1 MKFTLSWLKEHLET
15 DASLSEIT
23 EKLTAI
29 GLELEGIE
37 NPADAMRPFTV
48 AKIISAQQ
56 HPNADK
62 LRLLSVDD
70 GSGNDWQVVCGAPN
84 AAEGL
89 VGVFAPPGTY
99 VPGAD
104 FTIKATKIRDV
115 ESVGMMCSEKELEIS
130 DEHDGI
136 IALPDDAPIG
146 MSYADYAQLDDPVI
160 DVSVTPNKQDC
171 MGVRGIARDLAASG
185 IGTLKPLALA
195 TANLLSNTVRV
206 EPVETRNAQDPSTS
220 SGRTDVIVINS
231 DSDSEIFNIPRF
243 GNGPDVRS
251 EDSEGAPAFYATTV
265 KGVKNGPS
273 PTWMQQRLR
282 AIGQNPISALVD
294 ITNYVMLDHGRPL
307 HVYDMAKISGNLVA
321 RKAKTGEEVLAL
333 NGKTYALDDSMTVIA
348 DDDGAHD
355 IGGIMGGEKTGA
367 GDDTVD
373 VLIECAYFTPESIAK
388 TGQKLMLTSDA
399 RQRFERGVD
408 PAFLA
413 DGLDIA
419 TALVLEICGGQ
430 ASEMTKAGAAPTQER
445 SVTYRPDHCSTLG
458 GVDVDSAEQVQI
470 LEALGFGVDQTSDIW
485 TITVPTWRRDIVGS
499 ADIVEEIIRIKG
511 LDTIAPVALP
521 KSVTVAAATATPV
534 QVLERKLRRT
544 AAASG
549 LNETINWS
557 FISEKE
563 AAHFGGDWVLA
574 NPISEDLKV
583 MRTSLL
589 PGLLSATKRNI
600 GRGASSVRLFEIGR
614 RYFKAKD
621 GSSDEKLTLGIVLS
635 GDKTARDW
643 QSGKSSNFNPYDA
656 KSAVQTI
663 LSAAGV
669 DVSRLMVMGDAG
681 AHYHPG
687 QSATLR
693 LGPKNILAA
702 FGALHPT
709 AQKAFGIKGDVMAAE
724 IYLDSIPL
732 PKSRATMRSS
742 YAPPSLQSV
751 KRDFAFLLDEMT
763 EAGKIINAI
772 RGADKANITD
782 ARIFDRFAG
791 EGVPDGN
798 ISLAVEV
805 KLQPRDASFT
815 DEDLVAI
822 SDKIIVSAAKLG
834 AELRG

>member
-1 MKFTLSWLKEHLET
+1 MKFTLSWLKEHLDT
-15 DASLSEIT
+15 DASLIEIT
-23 EKLTAI
+23 EKLTDI

-48 AKIISAQQ
+48 AKIISAKQ

-70 GSGNDWQVVCGAPN
+70 GSGDQWQVVCGAPN
-84 AAEGL
+84 AIEGL

-185 IGTLKPLALA
+185 IGNLKPLRDTLE
-195 TANLLSNTVRV
+195 NSLKNTVRV
-206 EPVETRNAQDPSTS
+206 EPVETCNAQDPSTS
-220 SGRTDVIVINS
+220 SGRTDTIITDLEGLN
-231 DSDSEIFNIPRF
+231 IRNIPRS

-251 EDSEGAPAFYATTV
+251 EDSEGCPAFYATTV

-273 PTWMQQRLR
+273 PAWMQQRLR

-307 HVYDMAKISGNLVA
+307 HVYDIAKLNGNLVA
-321 RKAKTGEEVLAL
+321 RKANAGEEVLAL

-419 TALVLEICGGQ
+419 TALVLDICGGQ
-430 ASEMTKAGAAPTQER
+430 ASEMTKAGNAPDEVRTIN
-445 SVTYRPDHCSTLG
+445 YNPMHCSTLG
-458 GVDVDSAEQVQI
+458 GINVDSNDQVQI
-470 LEALGFGVDQTSDIW
+470 LNALGFGVDQASDIW
-485 TITVPTWRRDIVGS
+485 SITIPTWRRDVVGS

-511 LDTIAPVALP
+511 LDKIAPVALP
-521 KSVTVAAATATPV
+521 KSVTVAAATATPL

-563 AAHFGGDWVLA
+563 AALFGGDWVLA

-621 GSSDEKLTLGIVLS
+621 GSSDEKLTLGIILS
-635 GDKTARDW
+635 GDKMPRDW

-656 KSAVQTI
+656 KSAAQTI

-669 DVSRLMVMGDAG
+669 DVSRLMVMDEAG
-681 AHYHPG
+681 SHYHPG

-724 IYLDSIPL
+724 IYLDNIPL

-751 KRDFAFLLDEMT
+751 KRDFAFLLDET
-763 EAGKIINAI
+763 IEAGKIINAI

-791 EGVPDGN
+791 EGVPDGK

-805 KLQPRDASFT
+805 TLQPRDASFT
-815 DEDLVAI
+815 DEDLAAI
-822 SDKIIVSAAKLG
+822 SDKIIASAGKFG

>member
-1 MKFTLSWLKEHLET
+1 MKFTLSWLKEHLDT
-15 DASLSEIT
+15 DASLTEIT
-23 EKLTAI
+23 EKLTDI

-70 GSGNDWQVVCGAPN
+70 GSGDQWQVVCGAPN

-185 IGTLKPLALA
+185 IGTLKPLGEV
-195 TANLLSNTVRV
+195 TANILSNTVRV

-220 SGRTDVIVINS
+220 SGRTGTIITDLEGLDIR
-231 DSDSEIFNIPRF
+231 NIPRN

-251 EDSEGAPAFYATTV
+251 EDSDGCPAFYATTV
-265 KGVKNGPS
+265 KGVKNLPS
-273 PTWMQQRLR
+273 PAWMQQRLR

-307 HVYDMAKISGNLVA
+307 HVYDMAKLNGNLVA
-321 RKAKTGEEVLAL
+321 RKANAGEEVLAL

-419 TALVLEICGGQ
+419 TALVLDICGGQ
-430 ASEMTKAGAAPTQER
+430 ASEMTKAGTAPDEVRTIN
-445 SVTYRPDHCSTLG
+445 YNPNHCSTLG
-458 GVDVDSAEQVQI
+458 GINVDSNDQVQI
-470 LEALGFGVDQTSDIW
+470 LNALGFGVDQASDIW
-485 TITVPTWRRDIVGS
+485 SITIPTWRRDVVGS

-511 LDTIAPVALP
+511 LDKIAPVALP
-521 KSVTVAAATATPV
+521 KSVTVAAATATPL

-563 AAHFGGDWVLA
+563 AALFGGDWVLA

-635 GDKTARDW
+635 GDKMPRDW

-656 KSAVQTI
+656 KSAAQTI

-669 DVSRLMVMGDAG
+669 DVSRLMVMDEAG
-681 AHYHPG
+681 SHYHPG

-724 IYLDSIPL
+724 IYLDNIPL

-751 KRDFAFLLDEMT
+751 KRDFAFLLDET
-763 EAGKIINAI
+763 IEAGKIINAI

-791 EGVPDGN
+791 EGVPDGK

-805 KLQPRDASFT
+805 TLQPRDASFN
-815 DEDLVAI
+815 DEDLAAI
-822 SDKIIVSAAKLG
+822 SDKIIASAGKFG

>member
-1 MKFTLSWLKEHLET
+1 MKFTLSWLKEHLDT

-70 GSGNDWQVVCGAPN
+70 GSGNNWQVVCGAPN
-84 AAEGL
+84 AVAGL
-89 VGVFAPPGTY
+89 VSVFAPPGTY

-185 IGTLKPLALA
+185 IGTLKPLTLP
-195 TANLLSNTVRV
+195 
-206 EPVETRNAQDPSTS
+206 EITRS
-220 SGRTDVIVINS
+220 
-231 DSDSEIFNIPRF
+231 

-251 EDSEGAPAFYATTV
+251 EDSEGAPAFFATTV

-273 PTWMQQRLR
+273 PAWMQQRLR

-294 ITNYVMLDHGRPL
+294 ITNYIMLDHGRPL
-307 HVYDMAKISGNLVA
+307 HVYDMAKLNGNLVA
-321 RKAKTGEEVLAL
+321 RKAKAGEEVLAL
-333 NGKTYALDDSMTVIA
+333 NGKTYALDDNMTVIA

-430 ASEMTKAGAAPTQER
+430 ASAMTKAGNAPSER
-445 SVTYRPDHCSTLG
+445 RSITYCPDHCSTLG
-458 GVDVDSAEQVQI
+458 GVDVDSAVQVQI
-470 LEALGFGVDQTSDIW
+470 LEALGFGVDQTSDAW
-485 TITVPTWRRDIVGS
+485 TITVPTWRRDVVGS

-511 LDTIAPVALP
+511 LDMIAPVALP

-563 AAHFGGDWVLA
+563 AALFGGDWVLA

-589 PGLLSATKRNI
+589 PALLSATKRNI

-656 KSAVQTI
+656 KSAVENI
-663 LSAAGV
+663 LSTAGV

-681 AHYHPG
+681 PHYHPG

-791 EGVPDGN
+791 EGVPDGK

-805 KLQPRDASFT
+805 TLQPRDASFT
-815 DEDLVAI
+815 DEDLAAI
-822 SDKIIVSAAKLG
+822 SDKIIASAAKLG

>member
-1 MKFTLSWLKEHLET
+1 MKFTLSWLKAHLDT

-23 EKLTAI
+23 DKLTDI
-29 GLELEGIE
+29 GLELEGTE
-37 NPADAMRPFTV
+37 NPADVMRPFTV
-48 AKIISAQQ
+48 AKIISAKP

-70 GSGNDWQVVCGAPN
+70 GSGEQWQVVCGAPN

-89 VGVFAPPGTY
+89 IGVFAPPGTY

-115 ESVGMMCSEKELEIS
+115 ESVGMMCSEKELEMS

-136 IALPDDAPIG
+136 IALPIDAPIG

-185 IGTLKPLALA
+185 IGTLKPLVLPE
-195 TANLLSNTVRV
+195 S
-206 EPVETRNAQDPSTS
+206 TR
-220 SGRTDVIVINS
+220 SGT
-231 DSDSEIFNIPRF
+231 
-243 GNGPDVRS
+243 GPDVRS
-251 EDSEGAPAFYATTV
+251 EDAKGCPAFYAATV

-273 PTWMQQRLR
+273 PAWMQQRLR

-307 HVYDMAKISGNLVA
+307 HVYDIAKLKGGLVA
-321 RKAKTGEEVLAL
+321 RTALAGEKVIAL
-333 NGKTYALDDSMTVIA
+333 NGKTYALDESMTVIA

-419 TALVLEICGGQ
+419 TALVLDICGGQ
-430 ASEMTKAGAAPTQER
+430 ASDMTKAGAAPTQER
-445 SVTYRPDHCSTLG
+445 SITYRPDHCSTLG
-458 GVDVDSAEQVQI
+458 GLAVDDAEQVQI
-470 LEALGFGVDQTSDIW
+470 LEALGFGVEQTSEPW
-485 TITVPTWRRDIVGS
+485 TIAVPTWRRDVIGS

-511 LDTIAPVALP
+511 LDKIAPVALP
-521 KSVTVAAATATPV
+521 KSVTVADATATPM

-544 AAASG
+544 AAAAG

-589 PGLLSATKRNI
+589 PGLLSAAKRNI

-635 GDKTARDW
+635 GDKMPRDW
-643 QSGKSSNFNPYDA
+643 QSGKASNFNPYDA
-656 KSAVQTI
+656 KSAAQTI

-669 DVSRLMVMGDAG
+669 DVSRLMVMDEAG
-681 AHYHPG
+681 SHYHPG

-702 FGALHPT
+702 FGALHPS
-709 AQKAFGIKGDVMAAE
+709 AQKAFGIKGVAMAAE
-724 IYLDSIPL
+724 IYLDNIPL

-742 YAPPSLQSV
+742 YAPPSLQNV
-751 KRDFAFLLDEMT
+751 TRDFAFLLDEML

-791 EGVPDGN
+791 AGVPDGK

-805 KLQPRDASFT
+805 TLQPRDASFT
-815 DEDLVAI
+815 DEDLAAI
-822 SDKIIVSAAKLG
+822 SDKIIAAAGKFG